1 MSKSYK
7 HMQLLLYAIEGINR
21 TMELKSLL
29 LKSMNSSSLLMNT
42 EASSLILI
50 DKITGDL
57 HVSIPTGPVKDQI
70 KGKSIP
76 KGSGIAGWV
85 IKNKK
90 TYLSNDLSESEVFW
104 GDLST
109 DFKTKNILCSPL
121 INSKNE
127 VIGVIQVLNKKDG
140 SDFSEDEAALFESL
154 AGHIALSIEKADEV
168 ETLKKEIS
176 DREKKL
182 KDIHQGL
189 NNNLSAVNALIQLE
203 MPSVMDETAQFVL
216 KATGS
221 RIEAISNA
229 HHILYSDKESDDIDI
244 GLYLGRLTT
253 LVSEIFETEDKEIG
267 FLMDIDR
274 VLLKADTALTIGLI
288 VIEVLIQMYRYAFVD
303 ATYGQIR
310 IGVKKNDSNLIV
322 ISISDDGKGID
333 EILDEPSEESISSII
348 IDTLISRLNAS
359 ISQSRSDKGSAKITI
374 IYTQ

>member
-1 MSKSYK
+1 
-7 HMQLLLYAIEGINR
+7 MQLLLYAIEGINR